1 MYRLYKALLSSQ
13 VYSRWPGASL
23 QVELVTVPPLNLVD
37 VQSFISSPSHC
48 RLETSRCR
56 LETVRADTNRLTD

>member
-1 MYRLYKALLSSQ
+1 MYRLYRALLSSQ
-13 VYSRWPGASL
+13 VYTLWPGASL

-48 RLETSRCR
+48 METR
-56 LETVRADTNRLTD
+56 D